1 MKQQLSWPRT
11 LQKWAR
17 PFVPPCLRSITF
29 GSFGVLLSSMY
40 YALVA
45 LVVSFGE
52 LSRHHQ
58 MMLVGWFSGWY
69 LCTVYLEIGAI
80 YFICSAIAGMF
91 LNLGDRVEGELSAYS
106 VFNENWQRLVGTM
119 TAEQLIQQQFG
130 GAFAAALPQLHRNN
144 DNGRGV
150 VPRRNNNNGL
160 GGVPRPE
167 ANPDGIEVVERVGR
181 RGGGGGGER
190 RNQVHDAAWERD
202 INDAAGGG
210 GEAEVR
216 RRRRRRRQN

>member
-1 MKQQLSWPRT
+1 MNQHLSWPQT

-29 GSFGVLLSSMY
+29 GSFRVLLSSTY

-45 LVVSFGE
+45 LVLSFGE
-52 LSRHHQ
+52 LHRHHQ
-58 MMLVGWFSGWY
+58 LVLVGWLSGWY

-91 LNLGDRVEGELSAYS
+91 LNLGDRVEGELSTYS

-119 TAEQLIQQQFG
+119 TAEQMIQQQFG

-144 DNGRGV
+144 DNGRG
-150 VPRRNNNNGL
+150 
-160 GGVPRPE
+160 GVPRPVALE
-167 ANPDGIEVVERVGR
+167 NPDGIEVVERVGR
-181 RGGGGGGER
+181 RDEGGGGDR
-190 RNQVHDAAWERD
+190 RNQVHDANWERD
-202 INDAAGGG
+202 INDAAGGGG

-216 RRRRRRRQN
+216 RRRRRRRQS